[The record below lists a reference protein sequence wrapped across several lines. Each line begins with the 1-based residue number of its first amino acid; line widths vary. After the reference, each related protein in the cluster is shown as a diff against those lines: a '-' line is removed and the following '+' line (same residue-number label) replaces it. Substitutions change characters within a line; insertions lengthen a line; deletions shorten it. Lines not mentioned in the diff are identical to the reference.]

1 MAAQLPSTHVPASLT
16 NQFSFQREPISSL
29 AVHGRESI
37 RRFEPSVE
45 HYAAWMSGVG
55 AAVAL
60 GDVEGRGLYND
71 VCLTDPRTNTVTL
84 SPAAGTGDRFR
95 PFTLEPQPL
104 PYSWTTM
111 APIGCLPGDF
121 NEDGRTD
128 FLVYYWGRSPVL
140 FLRKP
145 GTAPGA
151 AAYTRQELVSPM
163 QRWYT
168 DTVDQADVD
177 GDGHADL
184 IIGNY
189 FPDGARLLDPSA
201 RNDPAMHMNQG
212 FSHAQN
218 GGQDRI
224 FLSSGA
230 HDGSVSFRE
239 VKPNPLPNGGHAWTL
254 AIGANDLTGSLLP
267 DLYVA
272 NDFGHDWLLYN
283 HSTPGHVRLTP
294 DTGHY
299 SFSTPKSMTLGH
311 DSYKG
316 MSVDF
321 GDLTGNGRT
330 DIFVGNISSQLGLME
345 TNMAWLNRGDDVKQM
360 RRGIAPF
367 NDRAESMGLARS
379 GWTWDAKLGDFN
391 NSGSQQLI
399 QTAGFVKGKTNLWP
413 QITEL
418 AMSGDPL
425 STNPDYWPNMPAGTD
440 LSGRQGVR
448 FFVQATPGH
457 WADVAPSVGV
467 HEPMP
472 TRGVATAD
480 LTGDGFLDFAIAD
493 QWGTSHVYLN
503 RCVPAAGRLSCGY
516 SSRSTTDAAAG

>member
-1 MAAQLPSTHVPASLT
+1 MLIGGTALAAQLPSTHVPASLT

-360 RRGIAPF
+360 RRGIRSVQRPRGV
-367 NDRAESMGLARS
+367 NGPRAER
-379 GWTWDAKLGDFN
+379 
-391 NSGSQQLI
+391 
-399 QTAGFVKGKTNLWP
+399 V
-413 QITEL
+413 
-418 AMSGDPL
+418 
-425 STNPDYWPNMPAGTD
+425 D
-440 LSGRQGVR
+440 LGRQAR
-448 FFVQATPGH
+448 RLQQQ
-457 WADVAPSVGV
+457 
-467 HEPMP
+467 
-472 TRGVATAD
+472 R
-480 LTGDGFLDFAIAD
+480 L
-493 QWGTSHVYLN
+493 
-503 RCVPAAGRLSCGY
+503 PAADPDGRVRQGQDQSVASDHRTGHV
-516 SSRSTTDAAAG
+516 R